1 MAEGPPPLTVVTT
14 ARFKKDA
21 KRDRK
26 RGKDMNRL
34 LELVDAL
41 RHRRPLTARHR
52 DHALAGEW
60 EDWRECHV
68 EPDCLLI
75 YRDIDDPGELILG
88 RAGTHADLFG
98 S

>member
-1 MAEGPPPLTVVTT
+1 MAEGLHPLTVVTT

-34 LELVDAL
+34 IEVVDVL

-52 DHALAGEW
+52 DHTLAGEW

-68 EPDCLLI
+68 EADWLLI
-75 YRDIDDPGELILG
+75 YRIIDDPGELILA
-88 RAGTHADLFG
+88 RAGTHADIFG